1 MTRFNTAICES
12 IYLDARNALRQ
23 FLCDLDENPAVPQLS
38 HLATTRESV
47 TCAQADNADAPN
59 SLFDDLFVLN
69 CYIDFLESYAD
80 LWAKIIQEKY
90 SSSWTSLQ
98 DAFDC
103 LRLVRKF
110 SSIDISLFEDQ
121 LIELEKAYP
130 YNVFMSVGMTVEM
143 FECSICGLDI
153 DSPTCMHRRGELYRG
168 RMAVAI
174 ARNITNLD
182 HVSLV
187 EDPEDKRC
195 VITYEDGSSVFD
207 VVRYI
212 ANLLKSRQMSVSQF
226 GTLAFSKRTLPN
238 PEYRKLGRNSS
249 CFCGSGKKFKRCC
262 LGKAYVEQD
271 HVDIVPR
278 KLSPERAVA

>member
-12 IYLDARNALRQ
+12 MYLDVRDRLRQ
-23 FLCDLDENPAVPQLS
+23 FLRGLDENPSGPPLS
-38 HLATTRESV
+38 HLATTREYVAS
-47 TCAQADNADAPN
+47 AQAGNTDAPDC
-59 SLFDDLFVLN
+59 LFDDLFVFD
-69 CYIDFLESYAD
+69 CYVDFLESYAD
-80 LWAKIIQEKY
+80 LWAKIFQEQY

-98 DAFDC
+98 DAFDS

-110 SSIDISLFEDQ
+110 SSLDVSLFEDQ

-168 RMAVAI
+168 KMAVAI
-174 ARNITNLD
+174 ARNITDLD

-195 VITYEDGSSVFD
+195 VITYEDGSPAFD

-212 ANLLKSRQMSVSQF
+212 ARLLKARQMTVSQF
-226 GTLAFSKRTLPN
+226 GTLEFSKRTLPN
-238 PEYRKLGRNSS
+238 PEYRKLGRNSP
-249 CFCGSGKKFKRCC
+249 CFCDSGRKFKLCC

-278 KLSPERAVA
+278 VLSPERAVA